1 MRFGLYIVASMVLMI
16 MVGGYIYSINPNS
29 FTYTILDFPIELP
42 VAVWFTIPMFI
53 LMVASLLHMIYYGTK
68 NFFKFKKWDNDT
80 DNLNNALYWSIL
92 NEPKPHKYNIP
103 KFKEIA
109 SILNVS
115 NIEVRGVAEGVS
127 EKLQTIL
134 NVISEIEKGECLD
147 LKEKRLIKVLS
158 KDNPILIKNQ
168 INCLIKDDEFIE
180 EVLQNRDRYNST
192 VFEKALKLFSKRSN
206 FQKAKKYSTIL
217 TRESFMKLISRVTRD
232 NDLGLTIDILDQFIR
247 DMHESLKCSDFLL
260 IANVTKK
267 QLSPDEN
274 LRVFS
279 NYQDRYT
286 KAETAYLYLLFDYEM
301 IEMGV

>member
-1 MRFGLYIVASMVLMI
+1 
-16 MVGGYIYSINPNS
+16 
-29 FTYTILDFPIELP
+29 
-42 VAVWFTIPMFI
+42 
-53 LMVASLLHMIYYGTK
+53 
-68 NFFKFKKWDNDT
+68 
-80 DNLNNALYWSIL
+80 
-92 NEPKPHKYNIP
+92 
-103 KFKEIA
+103 
-109 SILNVS
+109 
-115 NIEVRGVAEGVS
+115 
-127 EKLQTIL
+127 
-134 NVISEIEKGECLD
+134 
-147 LKEKRLIKVLS
+147 
-158 KDNPILIKNQ
+158 
-168 INCLIKDDEFIE
+168 
-180 EVLQNRDRYNST
+180 
-192 VFEKALKLFSKRSN
+192 LKLFSKRSN

-301 IEMGV
+301 IEMAGEYLDEHDIDEFIRFRGLYGAKKDLHKGINLPDLITFFTYPAMTL

>member
-1 MRFGLYIVASMVLMI
+1 
-16 MVGGYIYSINPNS
+16 
-29 FTYTILDFPIELP
+29 
-42 VAVWFTIPMFI
+42 MFI

-147 LKEKRLIKVLS
+147 LRRRDSS
-158 KDNPILIKNQ
+158 KFYLKITPYCKKSDY
-168 INCLIKDDEFIE
+168 CLIKDDELIE

-267 QLSPDEN
+267 QVSP
-274 LRVFS
+274 R
-279 NYQDRYT
+279 
-286 KAETAYLYLLFDYEM
+286 
-301 IEMGV
+301 